1 MINEIKIGETTFSP
15 DTHCVDADTGLD
27 VWSFSPGLVREML
40 AEIDKGRLLLQ
51 RDHLLA
57 ALEPLRGKFRS
68 GNCIP
73 VERSVITAKEW
84 LRVEYAIAAVEQPC
98 AKPSADA
105 NGWIKWHGGE
115 RPVPGDTIVQIKM
128 RNGVKYSGLSK
139 GYRWINLGTDGDII
153 AYRVVQEGGA
163 AAALTS
169 REAEIERLRHAL
181 ELAGP
186 VMEAH
191 AGPSRLA
198 EFVSA
203 GRTAQAARRSVV
215 DWAKQAGFD
224 PGTPAV
230 VDWLS
235 RFATIVDSAVRSEA
249 MAAEREACAKVCDK
263 EAVRIVIDSPE
274 ERAYN
279 NAVSDC
285 AAAIRAR
292 GEK

>member
-1 MINEIKIGETTFSP
+1 MRDYFAAKAMAAIIGKIPLVKRTEYTDGKAVGASENEIKSVISGVSVSAYEYA
-15 DTHCVDADTGLD
+15 DA
-27 VWSFSPGLVREML
+27 ML
-40 AEIDKGRLLLQ
+40 AAREAGYALDDGCEPVEVE
-51 RDHLLA
+51 A
-57 ALEPLRGKFRS
+57 AL
-68 GNCIP
+68 
-73 VERSVITAKEW
+73 A
-84 LRVEYAIAAVEQPC
+84 
-98 AKPSADA
+98 
-105 NGWIKWHGGE
+105 
-115 RPVPGDTIVQIKM
+115 
-128 RNGVKYSGLSK
+128 
-139 GYRWINLGTDGDII
+139 
-153 AYRVVQEGGA
+153 
-163 AAALTS
+163 S
-169 REAEIERLRHAL
+169 RDAEIERLRHAL
-181 ELAGP
+181 ELAVP
-186 VMEAH
+186 VMDAH
-191 AGPSRLA
+191 AGQSRLA